1 VADHVDYEVFQSSA
15 PILAPSSTYAL
26 IASEPVVCGL
36 HWALVVWRKRA
47 WRLRIVRRSD
57 AVGLEVLPKHWI
69 VETNVSVAQPQ
80 SRFARDLE
88 RYPTPSKDLFASKR
102 SASSS
107 GGSLQTPRHESALPG
122 WAAFYTLKY
131 VSDQKIR

>member
-1 VADHVDYEVFQSSA
+1 M
-15 PILAPSSTYAL
+15 
-26 IASEPVVCGL
+26 
-36 HWALVVWRKRA
+36 
-47 WRLRIVRRSD
+47 RIVRRSD

-107 GGSLQTPRHESALPG
+107 GGSLQNTSSRICTSRMGSFLHSNM
-122 WAAFYTLKY
+122 
-131 VSDQKIR
+131 